1 MNSNFEKALAEI
13 TKQYGEGALRP
24 ASSVKPLVRIPT
36 GIFGLDAM
44 LGGGIPVGR
53 VTELVGEPSGGKS
66 TIAQLAI
73 AHAQLIDRRT
83 YARLV
88 RTEDGTLV
96 DPVTGEVGEP
106 MKAVWL
112 DAEGTFDSSWAAHL
126 GVDVERMYHAPV
138 AYLEQAFDM
147 LVALIR
153 TGEVD
158 VIVLDSIAALSPVTE
173 VDSSMEDQQMG
184 VAARGN
190 NKGLRKLTAEFNRI
204 VQTHNHA
211 PAVILINQMREKIG
225 VMFGSP
231 ETSPGGRGQEFFATL
246 RVKFWP
252 EPLGKALKDDNKEV
266 VGRISKYKIE
276 KNKLN
281 GVYGDGTFTLYV
293 KDHGPYRRGDTD
305 SLSQVVEWAARLG
318 VIEASGAWYTM
329 PDGERI
335 NGKAKVETYLI
346 EHPEVTNLIRNEVF
360 ERTRS

>member
-1 MNSNFEKALAEI
+1 MSNFEKALAEI
-13 TKQYGEGALRP
+13 TKHYGEGALRP
-24 ASSVKPLVRIPT
+24 ASTVKPLVRIPT
-36 GIFGLDAM
+36 GVFGLDAM

-53 VTELVGEPSGGKS
+53 VTEFVGEPSGGKS

-83 YARLV
+83 YAHLV
-88 RTEDGTLV
+88 RTEEGTLV
-96 DPVTGEVGEP
+96 DPTTGEIGEP

-112 DAEGTFDSSWAAHL
+112 DAEGTFDSSWAKHL
-126 GVDVERMYHAPV
+126 GVDVDRMYHAPV

-158 VIVLDSIAALSPVTE
+158 MIVLDSLAALSPATE
-173 VDSSMEDQQMG
+173 VESSMEDQQMG

-204 VQTHNHA
+204 VQTHDHA
-211 PAVILINQMREKIG
+211 PAVVLINQMREKIG
-225 VMFGSP
+225 VMFGDP
-231 ETSPGGRGQEFFATL
+231 TTSPGGRGQEFFATL

-252 EPLGKALKDDNKEV
+252 EALSKAKKDGDEIV
-266 VGRISKYKIE
+266 ARTSKYKIE

-281 GVYGDGTFTLYV
+281 GVYGDGVFTLYV
-293 KDHGPYRRGDTD
+293 KDFGPYRRGDTD
-305 SLSQVVEWAARLG
+305 SLVQVVEWAARLG
-318 VIEASGAWYTM
+318 VIEASSAWYTM

-346 EHPEVTNLIRNEVF
+346 EHPEVARLLRDEIF
-360 ERTRS
+360 ERVRS